1 MEMEVLL
8 TPLAA
13 HAPCGDDLSFS
24 SEFDTIN
31 EMRRADDATLN
42 QGEWVTSLK
51 VADWPGVARTCETL
65 LGTRTKDLRL
75 AMWLTE
81 AWALTQGYSGLA
93 RGLQVCTE
101 LCTRYWAPL
110 HPIADDGDHE
120 QRIGNMR
127 WLLQRV
133 VSLATSLPV
142 AQARKGTVYS
152 LHDLT
157 LARQYATL
165 LEREPDEAAR
175 SASDKLT
182 LEQFQRAL
190 RDTPAETLQ
199 GTLTAARQCE
209 AALLAWQVVVDAEL
223 GADGPSFVAAKEA
236 LSQAVHD
243 IERLAREVGAL
254 HDTVGAATV
263 AVAAVATAGTALP
276 STGPQGAPVAAGPL
290 QTRAQALQ
298 QLRDVAHF
306 FRRTEPHSPVAYLA
320 EKAVKWGEMPLH
332 EWLSQVIKDQGGH
345 VSPGR
350 VAGPGQARARSRL
363 SGWHAARSRRGV
375 PA

>member
-13 HAPCGDDLSFS
+13 HTPCGDDLSFS

-101 LCTRYWAPL
+101 LCERYWAPL
-110 HPIADDGDHE
+110 HPMADDGDHE
-120 QRIGNMR
+120 QRIGNIR

-142 AQARKGTVYS
+142 AQSRKGTVYS

-157 LARQYATL
+157 LARQYAAQ

-182 LEQFQRAL
+182 PEQFQRAL
-190 RDTPAETLQ
+190 RDTPA
-199 GTLTAARQCE
+199 
-209 AALLAWQVVVDAEL
+209 
-223 GADGPSFVAAKEA
+223 
-236 LSQAVHD
+236 
-243 IERLAREVGAL
+243 
-254 HDTVGAATV
+254 
-263 AVAAVATAGTALP
+263 
-276 STGPQGAPVAAGPL
+276 
-290 QTRAQALQ
+290 
-298 QLRDVAHF
+298 VAHA
-306 FRRTEPHSPVAYLA
+306 S
-320 EKAVKWGEMPLH
+320 
-332 EWLSQVIKDQGGH
+332 
-345 VSPGR
+345 
-350 VAGPGQARARSRL
+350 
-363 SGWHAARSRRGV
+363 
-375 PA
+375 

>member
-24 SEFDTIN
+24 AEFDTIN

-51 VADWPGVARTCETL
+51 VADWQGVARTCETL

-93 RGLQVCTE
+93 HGLQVCTE
-101 LCTRYWAPL
+101 LCARYWAPL
-110 HPIADDGDHE
+110 HPLADDGDHE

-157 LARQYATL
+157 LARQHAAL

-175 SASDKLT
+175 NASDKVT
-182 LEQFQRAL
+182 PEQFQRAL
-190 RDTPAETLQ
+190 RDTPADILQ
-199 GTLTAARQCE
+199 ATLTAARQCE
-209 AALLAWQVVVDAEL
+209 QALLAWQAVVDAEL
-223 GADGPSFVAAKEA
+223 GAEGPSFVAAKEA

-254 HDTVGAATV
+254 HDAGGT
-263 AVAAVATAGTALP
+263 ATAPLTAPAKP
-276 STGPQGAPVAAGPL
+276 STGPQSAPVAAGPL
-290 QTRAQALQ
+290 QSRAQALQ
-298 QLRDVAHF
+298 QLRDVASF

-332 EWLSQVIKDQGGH
+332 EWLSQVIKDQGAMSHLEELLG
-345 VSPGR
+345 
-350 VAGPGQARARSRL
+350 L
-363 SGWHAARSRRGV
+363 DK
-375 PA
+375 PAHDHG

>member
-8 TPLAA
+8 TPLAT

-51 VADWPGVARTCETL
+51 VADWPGVARACETL

-81 AWALTQGYSGLA
+81 AWALTQGYEGLA
-93 RGLQVCTE
+93 RDLRVCTL
-101 LCTRYWAPL
+101 LCERFWEPL
-110 HPIADDGDHE
+110 HPMADEGDHE

-142 AQARKGTVYS
+142 AQSRKGTAYS
-152 LHDLT
+152 LHDLM
-157 LARQYATL
+157 LARQHAAL
-165 LEREPDEAAR
+165 LERDPEEAHR
-175 SASDKLT
+175 SVGDKVT

-190 RDTPAETLQ
+190 RETPVETLQ
-199 GTLTAARQCE
+199 ATLAAARQSE
-209 AALLAWQVVVDAEL
+209 QVLLAWQDVVDTQL
-223 GADGPSFVAAKEA
+223 GDEGPSFVVAKEA

-243 IERLAREVGAL
+243 LERLAREVGVL
-254 HDTVGAATV
+254 HDGVGEPAPTV
-263 AVAAVATAGTALP
+263 ASSTDVATPTPAAQHSSPT
-276 STGPQGAPVAAGPL
+276 AAGPL

-298 QLRDVAHF
+298 QLRDVASF

-332 EWLSQVIKDQGGH
+332 EWLSQVIKDQGAMSHLEELLGLDK
-345 VSPGR
+345 P
-350 VAGPGQARARSRL
+350 QADH
-363 SGWHAARSRRGV
+363 G
-375 PA
+375 